1 MLKYKNAFININKTM
16 KEKNEKEEK
25 TEKETKKN
33 EELLTKQNEIG
44 N

>member
-1 MLKYKNAFININKTM
+1 M

-25 TEKETKKN
+25 TEKEAKKN
-33 EELLTKQNEIG
+33 EELITKRNELG

>member
-1 MLKYKNAFININKTM
+1 LLKYKNAFINKTM

-25 TEKETKKN
+25 TEKGTKKN
-33 EELLTKQNEIG
+33 EELITKRNEIG

>member
-1 MLKYKNAFININKTM
+1 MHLLNINKTM

-33 EELLTKQNEIG
+33 EELITKRNEIG

>member
-1 MLKYKNAFININKTM
+1 M

-33 EELLTKQNEIG
+33 EELIAKRNEIG

>member
-1 MLKYKNAFININKTM
+1 M

-33 EELLTKQNEIG
+33 EELITKRNEIG